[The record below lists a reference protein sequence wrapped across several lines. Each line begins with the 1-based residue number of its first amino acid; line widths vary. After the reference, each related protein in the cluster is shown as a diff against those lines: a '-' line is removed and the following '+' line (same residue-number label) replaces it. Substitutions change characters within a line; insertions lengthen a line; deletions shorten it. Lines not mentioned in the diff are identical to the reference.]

1 MKTKT
6 LTALAVVLVLLLLVS
21 ASVLAMASPN
31 FVLNWFTPLNGSG
44 GGPST
49 SASYAA
55 NFTIGQSAVG
65 SSSSTNYKLNLGY
78 WAGIGNP
85 TNTYLPML
93 QKGN

>member
-1 MKTKT
+1 MKSKS
-6 LTALAVVLVLLLLVS
+6 LIAVAVALVLVLLVS
-21 ASVLAMASPN
+21 AAVLAMASAN
-31 FVLNWFTPLNGSG
+31 FALNWFTPLNGSG

-55 NFTIGQSAVG
+55 NFTIGQSSAG

-85 TNTYLPML
+85 TNTYMPILL
-93 QKGN
+93 KGN

>member
-1 MKTKT
+1 MKSKS
-6 LTALAVVLVLLLLVS
+6 LLAVAVALVFVLLVS
-21 ASVLAMASPN
+21 ITVLAMASPN

-55 NFTIGQSAVG
+55 NFTIGQTAAG
-65 SSSSTNYKLNLGY
+65 ASSSTNYKLNLGY

-93 QKGN
+93 RKGN